1 MSEWLD
7 LQQNKHDSPKLHE
20 KITLDEQIA
29 AALEEDALD
38 TDEKKRLAK
47 LGRIC
52 TELRRGK
59 NVQNRQLQRWL
70 TADEYEQFEQEWLGQ
85 KERRAELEAKPEAL
99 CEYEQLLKRAIFF
112 DNRAEGYSTR
122 GKAVLAKRFR
132 NRADVL
138 FERALEHLGEAVA
151 ADPALNMWLD
161 RALCIEAGEHSTGI
175 DSESVPRVVTSRSL
189 NKSRGDVRQ
198 MSKLEVKLM
207 VVESAINSILAA
219 VKGDEMKAVSR
230 KQTLDEFLKNLEE
243 RD

>member
-20 KITLDEQIA
+20 DTTLDEQIA
-29 AALEEDALD
+29 AALEEDTLD
-38 TDEKKRLAK
+38 TDEKKRLVR

-52 TELRRGK
+52 TELKRGK

-70 TADEYEQFEQEWLGQ
+70 TADEYEQFVQEWLGQ

-161 RALCIEAGEHSTGI
+161 RALCLEAGAHGTGI
-175 DSESVPRVVTSRSL
+175 ESESVPRVITSRSH
-189 NKSRGDVRQ
+189 NKSGGDVRQ

-219 VKGDEMKAVSR
+219 VKDDELKDVSR
-230 KQTLDEFLKNLEE
+230 KQRLD
-243 RD
+243 

>member
-7 LQQNKHDSPKLHE
+7 LQQNKHGSPKLYE
-20 KITLDEQIA
+20 KVTLDEQIA

-38 TDEKKRLAK
+38 RDDRKRLVK
-47 LGRIC
+47 LSGIC
-52 TELRRGK
+52 AELKRGK

-70 TADEYEQFEQEWLGQ
+70 TADEYEQFEQDWLGQ
-85 KERRAELEAKPEAL
+85 KEIRAELEAKPEAL
-99 CEYEQLLKRAIFF
+99 CEYEQQLKRAIFF

-161 RALCIEAGEHSTGI
+161 RTLCVEAGAYSTGI
-175 DSESVPRVVTSRSL
+175 DSESMPRVITRACHQFS
-189 NKSRGDVRQ
+189 Q
-198 MSKLEVKLM
+198 MTA
-207 VVESAINSILAA
+207 AILWIAPR
-219 VKGDEMKAVSR
+219 KAQARLS
-230 KQTLDEFLKNLEE
+230 
-243 RD
+243 